1 MKKDY
6 EFWASN
12 KTIKNLD
19 LYTKLIGIFF
29 ASLGFNFL
37 LVFLY
42 WKFVYEHE
50 FSGLILL
57 LSVLMFMLT
66 PVVMIDP
73 KKQSRDLVAV
83 VTYGIVHGAC
93 TISSIMVTRFWLL
106 FIIYGFEI
114 LLIILLLK
122 KNIKNKKTK
131 KTGDGSKPLKK

>member
-6 EFWASN
+6 EFWASE

-42 WKFVYEHE
+42 WKFVSEHE

-66 PVVMIDP
+66 PVVMINP
-73 KKQSRDLVAV
+73 KKQCRDLVAV
-83 VTYGIVHGAC
+83 VTYGIVHGVC